1 MFEILEGME
10 GRKIYYSR
18 LMYWSGDNNYF
29 KFAEFGS
36 SSCFYL
42 RLMNCNIGINLAKLN
57 MKEFKDQ
64 IDRLVRKKTKKKQH
78 KNNIKKMF

>member
-1 MFEILEGME
+1 
-10 GRKIYYSR
+10 
-18 LMYWSGDNNYF
+18 
-29 KFAEFGS
+29 
-36 SSCFYL
+36 
-42 RLMNCNIGINLAKLN
+42 